1 MRQGLLSDQ
10 FVAVA
15 AKRLAA
21 VDTSASKSN
30 QHEVTGSKVLLRILG
45 ERTRNRPRDGG
56 DNRFDATYIWLGT
69 EQEAMS
75 EEGKLSW
82 YDSRANDP
90 KRSAEWRLYYQ
101 TNSITDL
108 MRPGDTLFVA
118 LRPDDRLFFIVTR
131 DGSTIQS
138 QLLWLFGLSEQPGLQ
153 FEQRELTPDTAG
165 ELDFAARYIL
175 DELGID
181 PEEPEGEVLDRL
193 IAPFGLKF
201 PPTRIFSD
209 LARKSLPEVSARDE
223 PDLALL
229 AWMDREELMFRRL
242 ERRIVAERIANGF
255 VSAGDADVDGFLGFS
270 LSVQNRRKAR
280 AGQALEHHLEALFTA
295 NGIRYARG
303 AETEN
308 RNKPD
313 FLFPGSAEYHD
324 PMFDPSG
331 LTMLGAKS
339 TLKDR
344 WRQVLSEA
352 ERIPHKHLLTL
363 APGISENQTDEM
375 KAKSLKIVVPRP
387 LHDTYKSSQRGWLMT
402 VADFL
407 VIVAEKQDWLDR

>member
-1 MRQGLLSDQ
+1 LLSDQ
-10 FVAVA
+10 FVSVA

-21 VDTSASKSN
+21 VDTSVSQSN
-30 QHEVTGSKVLLRILG
+30 QHEVTGSKVLMRILG
-45 ERTRNRPRDGG
+45 DRTRSFPRGSKDT
-56 DNRFDATYIWLGT
+56 RFDATYIWLGG
-69 EQEAMS
+69 EQEALS
-75 EEGKLSW
+75 EDGKLSW
-82 YDSRANDP
+82 YDSRAKDP
-90 KRSAEWRLYYQ
+90 NRSAEWRLYYQ
-101 TNSITDL
+101 TNAVTDL
-108 MRPGDTLFVA
+108 MRPGDTMFVA
-118 LRPDDRLFFIVTR
+118 HRPDDRLFFIVTPE
-131 DGSTIQS
+131 GTTIQS
-138 QLLWLFGLSEQPGLQ
+138 QLLWLFGLSDQPGLK
-153 FEQRELTPDTAG
+153 FEQRELTPDTGG

-181 PEEPEGEVLDRL
+181 PDEPEADLLDEI

-201 PPTRIFSD
+201 PTTRIFSE
-209 LARKSLPEVSARDE
+209 LARKSLPDVSALDN

-229 AWMDREELMFRRL
+229 AWMEREELLFRRL

-255 VSAGDADVDGFLGFS
+255 LSAGDADVDGFLGFS

-280 AGQALEHHLEALFTA
+280 AGQALENHLEALFKA

-313 FLFPGSAEYHD
+313 FLFPGQAEYRD
-324 PMFDPSG
+324 ASFDPAS

-352 ERIPHKHLLTL
+352 TRIPEKHLLTL

-375 KAKSLKIVVPRP
+375 RAKGLQLVIPSN
-387 LHDTYKSSQRGWLMT
+387 LHGTFKPAQQAWLMN
-402 VADFL
+402 VADFVKL
-407 VIVAEKQDWLDR
+407 AISRQ